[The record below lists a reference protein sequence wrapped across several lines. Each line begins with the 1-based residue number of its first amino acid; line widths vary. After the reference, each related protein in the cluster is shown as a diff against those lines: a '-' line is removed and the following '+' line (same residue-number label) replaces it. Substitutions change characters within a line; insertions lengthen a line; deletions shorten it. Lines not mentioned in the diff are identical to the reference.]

1 MKEGEMAAMS
11 RVKGK
16 NKAHRIM
23 LYALSTCVWCRKT
36 KKLLDQLDVEYDFI
50 FVDLLEG
57 SDEDQVMEAVKR
69 YNPGQTFPTMVIDGE
84 RVIVGFREVEIRKA
98 LS

>member
-1 MKEGEMAAMS
+1 MPTK
-11 RVKGK
+11 VKGTNK
-16 NKAHRIM
+16 NHQVL

-36 KKLLDQLDVEYDFI
+36 KNLLDSLDVEYEFI

-57 SDEDQVMEAVKR
+57 PAEEQAMEEMGR
-69 YNPGQTFPTMVIDGE
+69 HNPGRTFPTMVIDGKK
-84 RVIVGFREVEIRKA
+84 VIVGFKEPEIRKS

>member
-1 MKEGEMAAMS
+1 MATK
-11 RVKGK
+11 VKGA
-16 NKAHRIM
+16 NRDHRIM

-36 KKLLDQLDVEYDFI
+36 KKLLDSLDVEYEYI

-57 SDEDQVMEAVKR
+57 SEEEQVMDQVGR
-69 YNPGQTFPTMVIDGE
+69 YNSGQTFPTLVIDGK
-84 RVIVGFREVEIRKA
+84 RVIVGFKEPEIRKA

>member
-1 MKEGEMAAMS
+1 MPN

-16 NKAHRIM
+16 KNDHRIM

-36 KKLLDQLDVEYDFI
+36 KKLLDGLEVEYDFV

-57 SDEDQVMEAVKR
+57 REEEKAMEEVGH
-69 YNPGQTFPTMVIDGE
+69 YNPGQTFPTMVIDG
-84 RVIVGFREVEIRKA
+84 RKVIVGFKEPEIRKA

>member
-1 MKEGEMAAMS
+1 MYAPTK
-11 RVKGK
+11 VKGTGK
-16 NKAHRIM
+16 THKIM

-36 KKLLDQLDVEYDFI
+36 KKLLDNLDVEYEFI

-57 SDEDQVMEAVKR
+57 RDEELVMDEVER
-69 YNPGQTFPTMVIDGE
+69 YNPGQTFPTMVIDGKK
-84 RVIVGFREVEIRKA
+84 VIAGFKEPEIRKA